1 MDVHRDMFPAHQ
13 VNQNNE
19 DDSNGAIEYNN
30 HTNRGNK
37 RHKQVTY
44 KDMMNG
50 VNELVHTVQDSD
62 ELVKSMLMSFD
73 EYIRKIFYDKYFGV
87 IVNSTL
93 DKNEIHIVQRS
104 SFTLPLKLVTKGPHP
119 SRHNQSR

>member
-1 MDVHRDMFPAHQ
+1 MDVHSDMFPAPQ

-30 HTNRGNK
+30 HTNKGSK

-44 KDMMNG
+44 KDMMNR

-62 ELVKSMLMSFD
+62 ELVKYMLMSFD
-73 EYIRKIFYDKYFGV
+73 EYIRKIFMINILKSYS
-87 IVNSTL
+87 IV
-93 DKNEIHIVQRS
+93 HQ
-104 SFTLPLKLVTKGPHP
+104 TKVRYILFKQVHP
-119 SRHNQSR
+119 SFH

>member
-19 DDSNGAIEYNN
+19 DDSNDAIEYNN
-30 HTNRGNK
+30 HTNKGSK

-62 ELVKSMLMSFD
+62 ELVKYMLMSFD
-73 EYIRKIFYDKYFGV
+73 EYIRKIFMINILKSYS
-87 IVNSTL
+87 IV
-93 DKNEIHIVQRS
+93 H
-104 SFTLPLKLVTKGPHP
+104 
-119 SRHNQSR
+119 